1 MESKP
6 PNDVKL
12 LPWDS
17 SPIPKHYTR
26 EPLWVIPLAA
36 LITGLLP
43 IIRFYELLDMYG
55 QLGVFAVLG
64 LFAGLG
70 ALAATLLVIRSY
82 ILSAFWA
89 GCILWFSMLLM
100 ALTICAVIMLFIK

>member
-6 PNDVKL
+6 PNEVNL
-12 LPWDS
+12 VPWAT
-17 SPIPKHYTR
+17 SPVPKHYTR

-43 IIRFYELLDMYG
+43 VIKFYALLDMFG

-64 LFAGLG
+64 LFAGAG

-82 ILSAFWA
+82 IRSAFWA
-89 GCILWFSMLLM
+89 GCFLWFSMLFM
-100 ALTICAVIMLFIK
+100 ALIICAVISLFIK